1 MSLSP
6 TATAKDVSESHTLPW
21 LFETSVQRFSSNPFM
36 WEKHD
41 GTYEATTYA
50 AARTRVHQC
59 AGGFIALGLRPGDRV
74 ALISEGRNDWV
85 VAELGILYAGA
96 INVPLSVKL
105 DEPADLRFRLAH
117 AGCRMAVVSGNQAQK
132 VISLRSDLPNLETI
146 IHFDPPATPGSG
158 EIAFESLV
166 RQGVAYLEQ
175 HAAGLEERWR
185 SVKETDIANI
195 CYTSGTVADPK
206 GVLLSHRNYTANVAQ
221 GTALYPLPEHF
232 VTLLILPWDHAF
244 AHTCGVYAV
253 AATGSSFASVETGK
267 TPMETLRNIPVNI
280 REVRPTFLM
289 SVPALAKNF
298 RKGIEAGIRAKGP
311 VAGALFAAGLA
322 TAYAYNADGWTRGKG
337 WRSLLALPVR
347 LFDAVLFSKIRENFG
362 GRMQYFVG
370 GGALLDIEL
379 QRFFAAIGM
388 PMYQGYGLTEA
399 SPVISSNTPA
409 RHKFGSSGQ
418 LVPDMDLKICDEQ
431 GNALPPGRHG
441 EIVIR
446 GGNVTPGYWMNEKAT
461 AATVRDG
468 WLFTGDLGFMDADGF
483 LHVLGREKSLLIGHD
498 GEKYS
503 PEGIEETIVDNSPY
517 IDQLMLHNSQSPFT
531 VGLAVLNTERVR
543 HWLKHHH
550 HDIATDAGCD
560 AVLRL
565 IQHEI
570 DAYRPNGK
578 HGGEFP
584 ERWLP
589 AALGILPEPFT
600 EQNRFLNSTLKMVRG
615 RIVQAYADRLA
626 ELYQTGGKEICS
638 AGNRAVIRSLMG

>member
-1 MSLSP
+1 MAYLMSDHL
-6 TATAKDVSESHTLPW
+6 TLPR
-21 LFETSVQRFSSNPFM
+21 LFEQSAQRFSSNPFM

-50 AARTRVHQC
+50 AARTRVHHC
-59 AGGFIALGLRPGDRV
+59 AAGFMALGLRPGDRV

-117 AGCRMAVVSGNQAQK
+117 AGCRMAVVSGNHAHK
-132 VISLRSDLPNLETI
+132 VTSLRNDLPDLETI
-146 IHFDPPATPGSG
+146 IHFDLPSETGSG
-158 EIAFESLV
+158 EIAFDALV
-166 RQGVAYLEQ
+166 RRGEEYLQQHGADVEQ
-175 HAAGLEERWR
+175 RWQA
-185 SVKETDIANI
+185 VKETDIANI

-244 AHTCGVYAV
+244 AHTCGVYAL
-253 AATGSSFASVETGK
+253 ASTGSSFASVETGK
-267 TPMETLRNIPVNI
+267 TPMETLRNIPLNI
-280 REVRPTFLM
+280 KEVRPTFLM

-311 VAGALFAAGLA
+311 IAEALFAAGLA
-322 TAYAYNADGWTRGKG
+322 TAYAFHADGWTRGKG

-347 LFDAVLFSKIRENFG
+347 LFDTILFSKIRENFG
-362 GRMQYFVG
+362 GRIQYFIG

-399 SPVISSNTPA
+399 SPVISSNTPGK
-409 RHKFGSSGQ
+409 HKFGSSGQ
-418 LVPDMDLKICDEQ
+418 LVPAMDLKICGEQ
-431 GNALPPGRHG
+431 GNTLAIGQHG

-446 GGNVTPGYWMNEKAT
+446 GENVTPGYWMNEKAT

-517 IDQLMLHNSQSPFT
+517 IDQLMLHNSQSPYT

-550 HDIATDAGCD
+550 HHSATDEGCD

-565 IQHEI
+565 LQHEI
-570 DAYRPNGK
+570 DAYRPGGK

-589 AALGILPEPFT
+589 AAVAILPEPFT
-600 EQNRFLNSTLKMVRG
+600 EQNRLLNSTLKMVRG
-615 RIVQAYADRLA
+615 RIVQACAGRLT
-626 ELYQTGGKEICS
+626 ELYQAEGKDICS
-638 AGNRAVIRSLMG
+638 AVNRAVIRTLMR